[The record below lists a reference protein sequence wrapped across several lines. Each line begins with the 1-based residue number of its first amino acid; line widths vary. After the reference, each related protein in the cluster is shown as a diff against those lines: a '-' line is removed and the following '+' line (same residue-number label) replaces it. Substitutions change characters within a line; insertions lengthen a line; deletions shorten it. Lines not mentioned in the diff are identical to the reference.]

1 MAIALDTLSDVERR
15 YEELGELMARP
26 EVAANPDEMRR
37 YGRERR
43 SLERVVAAY
52 RACRAVAAELA
63 EAESLLDADDPELAD
78 LARDEVERLRA
89 RQAELEEELKRA
101 LLPRDPNEERGC
113 IVEIR
118 AGTGGEEAALFAA
131 DLFRMYTRYAERHGW
146 RIEIVDQNQTGIGG
160 IKEVV
165 FDVQG
170 QGAYARLRYE
180 SGVHRVQRVPTTEA
194 SGRIHTSTATVA
206 VLPEIEEVDVHID
219 PNDIE
224 METFRS
230 GGAGGQNVNKVST
243 AVRLI
248 HKPTGIVVVCQSERS
263 QFQNR
268 TRALA
273 VLRARLYDLEQ
284 QRVQQQVTQTR
295 RLQVGTGERSEKI
308 RTYNFPQNRVTDHR
322 INVTLYNL
330 EAVLDGDLD
339 ELIDALATADQAEQL
354 RAAGLAS

>member
-1 MAIALDTLSDVERR
+1 MLLSLDSLTDVERR
-15 YEELGELMARP
+15 YEELADLLARP
-26 EVAANPDEMRR
+26 EVVANSEDMRR

-43 SLERVVAAY
+43 SLEPVVAAY
-52 RACRAVAAELA
+52 RAYRDVSAQ
-63 EAESLLDADDPELAD
+63 LAD
-78 LARDEVERLRA
+78 AEGFLNSEDPDLAALAHEEVERLRGEH
-89 RQAELEEELKRA
+89 AEAEAALKRA
-101 LLPRDPNEERGC
+101 LLPRDPNEERPA

-131 DLFRMYTRYAERHGW
+131 DLLRMYTRYAERHGW
-146 RIEIVDQNQTGIGG
+146 RVEMVDENQTGMGG
-160 IKEVV
+160 MKEVV
-165 FDVQG
+165 CELQG
-170 QGAYARLRYE
+170 RGAYARLRYE

-206 VLPEIEEVDVHID
+206 VLPEMEDVDVHVD
-219 PNDIE
+219 ANDVE

-248 HKPTGIVVVCQSERS
+248 HKPTGIVVVCQTERS

-268 TRALA
+268 QRAMA
-273 VLRARLYDLEQ
+273 VLRARLYDIEQ
-284 QRVQQQVTQTR
+284 RRVQEQVTQTR
-295 RLQVGTGERSEKI
+295 RAQVGTGERSEKI

-330 EAVLDGDLD
+330 EAVLDGELD
-339 ELIDALATADQAEQL
+339 ALVDALATAEQTEHL